1 VIGAGQLAVV
11 TGGSAGIGRAI
22 ALQLARRGLHVIVVA
37 RDERRLRD
45 VVEAAPEGH
54 GSVDAVAADLTVA
67 TDLEGVVRAVRD
79 RRSGLDVLVHC
90 AGTIAIG
97 DVQDASPDD
106 LDAQYAANVRA
117 PYVLTQALLG
127 ELRRNRGQ
135 IVFLNSSVG
144 LRSRGNV
151 AQYAATQHAM
161 KAVADALREEINPDG
176 VRVTCVYPGRTATP
190 RQEKLHAIEGRPY
203 QPERLLQPDDVAG
216 IVIGALTLPRTAE
229 VTDISIRSMIK
240 P

>member
-1 VIGAGQLAVV
+1 VIGPGQLALV

-45 VVEAAPEGH
+45 VVAGAPEGE
-54 GSVDAVAADLTVA
+54 GTVAAVAADLTVA
-67 TDLEGVVRAVRD
+67 TDLERVLRAVRD
-79 RRSGLDVLVHC
+79 RDAGLDVLVHC

-97 DVQDASPDD
+97 DVSDASPDD
-106 LDAQYAANVRA
+106 LDRQYAANVRA
-117 PYVLTQALLG
+117 PYVLTQALLD

-161 KAVADALREEINPDG
+161 KAVADALRDEINPDG

>member
-1 VIGAGQLAVV
+1 VIGPGQLALV

-22 ALQLARRGLHVIVVA
+22 ALQLARRGLHVVIVA

-45 VVEAAPEGH
+45 VVEAAPEGQ

-67 TDLEGVVRAVRD
+67 TDLERVLRAVRD
-79 RRSGLDVLVHC
+79 RDAGLDVLVHC

-97 DVQDASPDD
+97 DVSDASPDD
-106 LDAQYAANVRA
+106 LDRQYAANVRA
-117 PYVLTQALLG
+117 PYVLTQALLD

-135 IVFLNSSVG
+135 IIFLNSSVG

-161 KAVADALREEINPDG
+161 KAVADALRDEINPDG

-216 IVIGALTLPRTAE
+216 IVMGALTLPRTAE